1 MEDLSGT
8 ICSVD
13 MKEKFVH
20 FYMGI
25 ARDAAQLSYAEK
37 LKVGAILVK
46 NNNILG
52 FSYNGTASGH
62 DNCAE
67 TKEWMHPDAGQSYTV
82 SEMEAR
88 WPYVGYN
95 EITNSVWRYN
105 LITKRDVSHAEE
117 NLLLK
122 LARSNESSEGGIL
135 FVTHNPCFTCSR
147 MINAAGIVK
156 VIYENEYRD
165 SSGIQFLLDCGIQV
179 EKYKGKTYE

>member
-1 MEDLSGT
+1 MVDLLGT
-8 ICSVD
+8 ISSVD

-52 FSYNGTASGH
+52 FSYNGSPAGH
-62 DNCAE
+62 SNVCE
-67 TKEWMHPDAGQSYTV
+67 TIFDGELK
-82 SEMEAR
+82 
-88 WPYVGYN
+88 
-95 EITNSVWRYN
+95 
-105 LITKRDVSHAEE
+105 TKPNVSHAEE

-122 LARSNESSEGGIL
+122 LARSNESSEGGVL

-179 EKYKGKTYE
+179 EKYRKKYE